1 VNSLVLLQATALAAC
16 SLAALRQAW
25 KLKSKTTSR
34 PDRLRSFAKIVACT
48 GGVAIIAPVMGGLHG
63 WALNVFII
71 AAIACFFGYGVL
83 VYAAYASSAEKQRN
97 SPS

>member
-1 VNSLVLLQATALAAC
+1 
-16 SLAALRQAW
+16 
-25 KLKSKTTSR
+25 
-34 PDRLRSFAKIVACT
+34 
-48 GGVAIIAPVMGGLHG
+48 MGGLHG